1 MRRWLLLPLNMPVPE
16 QSEARQLEHRNFLG
30 LDKEALRSA
39 HALEVALEC
48 MPVGVSWATVAGREI
63 VFTNR

>member
-30 LDKEALRSA
+30 LGKEALRSA
-39 HALEVALEC
+39 RARSSAEC